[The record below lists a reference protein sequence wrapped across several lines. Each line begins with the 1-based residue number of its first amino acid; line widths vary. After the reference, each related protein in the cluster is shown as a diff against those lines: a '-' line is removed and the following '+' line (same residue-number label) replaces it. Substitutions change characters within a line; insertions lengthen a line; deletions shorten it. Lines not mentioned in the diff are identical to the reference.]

1 MHRPIPL
8 LGTVLAS
15 LALALASTALP
26 AASPPVETEPTLALA
41 DFAGLPPASGTG
53 YRIDPKV
60 PVSGFHGQFT
70 VHTDLGAVPA
80 DGVGMLRQR
89 VTEVGPAVQLQQMSQ
104 SDVFVDA
111 LSRSASSTA
120 TALGKAV
127 TNPVDTA
134 KALPAGVGRFFKSVG
149 QKVEGATS
157 GSASE
162 SSGDMA
168 KDALGI
174 NKAKRQLAQK
184 VGIDPYTTNP
194 ILAARL
200 DELATAAFAGGVSID
215 VVLAVTTAGVGTAIS
230 VTRTVSD
237 LAWTMPPDAVRV
249 RNDEEL
255 AAFGVDKAARD
266 RLLGNAWYSP
276 TMGLLLVDEL
286 KGLGVR
292 KGAGAFVEL
301 AAGAGNETEARF
313 YIAQLAMAREYAKA
327 GDAIAAIEAPGKLA
341 AFRTAKGGFFVPA
354 PLDYLSWTEGVKTF
368 AERKDLGAG
377 PRVVWL
383 TGRFSP
389 TASRGLKEH
398 GWALRENVAVR

>member
-1 MHRPIPL
+1 MNGTSAAPL
-8 LGTVLAS
+8 WTVVAWVLLCAGAPS
-15 LALALASTALP
+15 LAAP
-26 AASPPVETEPTLALA
+26 PPVEPEPTLALA
-41 DFAGLPPASGTG
+41 DFAGLPAATGPG
-53 YRIDPKV
+53 YRIGPRV

-70 VHTDLGAVPA
+70 LHTDLGDLQA

-89 VTEVGPAVQLQQMSQ
+89 VAEVGPAAQLQQMSQ

-111 LSRSASSTA
+111 LARSASTTA

-127 TNPVDTA
+127 TDPVDTA

-149 QKVEGATS
+149 QKVEGVAA
-157 GSASE
+157 GDAHE
-162 SSGDMA
+162 SSSALA

-194 ILAARL
+194 ILAKRL
-200 DELATAAFAGGVSID
+200 DDLAAAAFAGGVSID
-215 VVLAVTTAGVGTAIS
+215 VVLAATTAGVGSAIS
-230 VTRTVSD
+230 MTRTVSD

-255 AAFGVDKAARD
+255 AGFGIGKPARG
-266 RLLGNAWYSP
+266 RLLGNPWYSP
-276 TMGLLLVDEL
+276 SMALLFVDEL
-286 KGLGVR
+286 KALGVR
-292 KGAGAFVEL
+292 QGAESLVEL

-313 YIAQLAMAREYAKA
+313 FIAQLGMARDYARA
-327 GDAIAAIEAPGKLA
+327 GNALAAIEAQGKLA
-341 AFRTAKGGFFVPA
+341 TFRTARGGLFIPA
-354 PLDYLSWTEGVKTF
+354 PLDYLSWTEGVKAF

-383 TGRFSP
+383 TGHFSP
-389 TASRGLKEH
+389 AALRGLKQT
-398 GWALRENVAVR
+398 GWALRENVALK